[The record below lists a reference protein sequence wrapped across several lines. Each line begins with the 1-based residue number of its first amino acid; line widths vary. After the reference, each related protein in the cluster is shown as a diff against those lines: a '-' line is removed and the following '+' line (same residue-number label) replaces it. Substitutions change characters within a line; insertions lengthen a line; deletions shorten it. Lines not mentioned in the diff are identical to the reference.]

1 MSNAFDM
8 LVLLALGA
16 SVGLWM
22 KFSTGRERAV
32 REARALCQQYGL
44 QLLDE
49 TVGLRRVRLRRID
62 GVQRLERCY
71 DFEVSVDGHDRK
83 PGCLWMIGN
92 VVTIRT
98 LPAAVEPP
106 ASLSAGYANLPELR
120 SNVVAL
126 SSRRPGSTT
135 RLP

>member
-1 MSNAFDM
+1 MSNVIDM
-8 LVLLALGA
+8 LVLLTFGA

-22 KFSTGRERAV
+22 KSSAGRERAV
-32 REARALCQQYGL
+32 REARALCRRHNL

-49 TVGLRRVRLRRID
+49 TVGLRRLRLRRIA
-62 GVQRLERCY
+62 GFHRIERCY

-83 PGCLWMIGN
+83 PGHLWMIGN
-92 VVTIRT
+92 VVTSTT
-98 LPAAVEPP
+98 LPAAEVPSTDMSDGY
-106 ASLSAGYANLPELR
+106 ASLPGTG

-126 SSRRPGSTT
+126 SSRRPGATT